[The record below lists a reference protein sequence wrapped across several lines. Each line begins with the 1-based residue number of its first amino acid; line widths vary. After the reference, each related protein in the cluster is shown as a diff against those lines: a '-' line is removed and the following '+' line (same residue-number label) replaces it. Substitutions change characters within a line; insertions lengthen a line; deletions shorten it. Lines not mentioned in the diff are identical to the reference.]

1 LCLPAK
7 FYCVIRTMMITGK
20 TSKTLAIMLPCGNVV
35 VFEIYVLDRANLRA
49 ETAFDTFILCNLE
62 RFICYKMI
70 QEITA
75 DNPTVYPW
83 LVSNRQIAV
92 SLFAVQDTISKCF
105 NALTGSFLFLPLLVG
120 LVNIHEWKTDIRLW
134 HD

>member
-1 LCLPAK
+1 M
-7 FYCVIRTMMITGK
+7 IRAMVITGK
-20 TSKTLAIMLPCGNVV
+20 TSKTQAVMLPRGNSVG
-35 VFEIYVLDRANLRA
+35 FELYVLDRADLRA
-49 ETAFDTFILCNLE
+49 NAAFDTFIRRNLE

-83 LVSNRQIAV
+83 PVSQSQIAI
-92 SLFAVQDTISKCF
+92 SLFTVQDTIGKCF
-105 NALTGSFLFLPLLVG
+105 DALTGCFLFLPLLVG
-120 LVNIHEWKTDIRLW
+120 LVNIHKGKTDIRFR